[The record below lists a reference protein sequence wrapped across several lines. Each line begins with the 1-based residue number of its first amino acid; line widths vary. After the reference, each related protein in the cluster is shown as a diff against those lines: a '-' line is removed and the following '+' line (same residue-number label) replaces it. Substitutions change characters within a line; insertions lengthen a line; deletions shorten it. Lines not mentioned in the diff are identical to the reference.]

1 MAVTLPQDDWERL
14 LERIT
19 AKSLTSTAHKKRLRS
34 IPRGEGPT
42 DMFTMTVKQT
52 ARRKMPEI
60 DDRAQ
65 AIEFTNQVMI
75 DAIYAA
81 AEELGQD
88 GWTLLA
94 KAGLGHLVFA
104 RQKLYEGA
112 SIEEMSTLT
121 DQEKAAIRSKLS
133 ELAPATKPRAGM
145 TLTRTSLRAGPGTQ
159 YEVLEAL
166 PPQTRFQVLDGK
178 DTWLRVTALDKE
190 GYVHRG
196 FVVLDGEAGLTG
208 FLRLRPELAEI
219 PLEAPESEAIVLEA
233 DAVNPAAKAVAE
245 VWNRYGGLL
254 AVLAHEL
261 RIDPAAAVAVFVT
274 EAPCGRGFADDGRM
288 IIRFENHV
296 FFHEW
301 GKRDPDRFSE
311 HFMFDAQKQW
321 QGHRWRPSPDQP
333 WRDFHGDQSAEWKV
347 FQFACSLDDGAAK
360 RSISMGAPQIMGFN
374 YAALGY
380 ESVQEMFEAFSASE
394 RNQILGFF
402 DFIKGSLANSR
413 PIQALQQQDFNTFAA
428 FYNGPGQAAL
438 YGGLIE
444 SRIQLFH
451 SLRAGE
457 PLPRSIPDLP
467 PSALEET
474 PAECEAARPRS
485 FDHDPELYATWRDHV
500 REGFAQNSQMFRRA
514 LKSLMAS
521 YRASVW
527 AYRILLGVATASF
540 LAGIGLSLWRGS
552 AGFGL
557 VFGGL
562 GIAVF
567 LIYFLSRPSWGL
579 GENLELITW
588 LGVVYN
594 TYWARVVRLVNA
606 DAEQEELEHVQRD
619 AVAEIQRI
627 MDRRTKMRS

>member
-1 MAVTLPQDDWERL
+1 
-14 LERIT
+14 
-19 AKSLTSTAHKKRLRS
+19 
-34 IPRGEGPT
+34 
-42 DMFTMTVKQT
+42 
-52 ARRKMPEI
+52 MPEI
-60 DDRAQ
+60 DDRAR

-75 DAIYAA
+75 NAIYAA

-88 GWTLLA
+88 GWTLLT
-94 KAGLGHLVFA
+94 KAGLG
-104 RQKLYEGA
+104 RQKPYAGPLVA
-112 SIEEMSTLT
+112 EMPGLT
-121 DQEKAAIRSKLS
+121 DQERVTVQSKLA
-133 ELAPATKPRAGM
+133 ELAPETKPRTGM

-166 PPQTRFQVLDGK
+166 PPQTCFQVLDGK
-178 DTWLRVTALDKE
+178 DTWLHVTALDKE

-196 FVVLDGEAGLTG
+196 FVVLDGEAGPTG
-208 FLRLRPELAEI
+208 FLRVRPELAEI
-219 PLEAPESEAIVLEA
+219 PLEAPESETIMLET
-233 DAVNPAAKAVAE
+233 DTMNPAAKTVAE

-254 AVLAHEL
+254 AVLANEL
-261 RIDPAAAVAVFVT
+261 RIDPAVAVAVFVT
-274 EAPCGRGFADDGRM
+274 EAPRGRGFADDGRM

-301 GKRDPDRFSE
+301 GKRDPDRFFE
-311 HFMFDAQKQW
+311 HFTFDAQKQW

-333 WRDFHGDQSAEWKV
+333 WRDFHGDQNAEWKV
-347 FQFACSLDDGAAK
+347 FQFACSLDDEAAK

-380 ESVQEMFEAFSASE
+380 ESVQEMFEAFSAGE
-394 RNQILGFF
+394 RSQILGFF
-402 DFIKGSLANSR
+402 DFIKGASANSR
-413 PIQALQQQDFNTFAA
+413 PIQALQQQDFNAFAA

-438 YGGLIE
+438 YGSLIE
-444 SRIQLFH
+444 SRVQLFH
-451 SLRAGE
+451 NLRARE

-467 PSALEET
+467 PSVLEEAS
-474 PAECEAARPRS
+474 AEREATRPRS
-485 FDHDPELYATWRDHV
+485 FERDPELYAVWRDHV

-521 YRASVW
+521 YRAGVW
-527 AYRILLGVATASF
+527 AYRILLGVAVVSF
-540 LAGIGLSLWRGS
+540 MAGIGLSLWMGS

-594 TYWARVVRLVNA
+594 TYWARIVRIMNT
-606 DAEQEELEHVQRD
+606 DAGQKELEH
-619 AVAEIQRI
+619 AHKETVAEIQRI
-627 MDRRTKMRS
+627 MDRRAKMR

>member
-1 MAVTLPQDDWERL
+1 
-14 LERIT
+14 
-19 AKSLTSTAHKKRLRS
+19 
-34 IPRGEGPT
+34 
-42 DMFTMTVKQT
+42 
-52 ARRKMPEI
+52 MPEENG
-60 DDRAQ
+60 REAVGQ
-65 AIEFTNQVMI
+65 FTNQVMI
-75 DAIYAA
+75 DAIYGAA
-81 AEELGQD
+81 RELGLD

-104 RQKLYEGA
+104 RQKPYAGPLVA
-112 SIEEMSTLT
+112 EMLGLA
-121 DQEKAAIRSKLS
+121 DQERVAIQDKLS
-133 ELAPATKPRAGM
+133 ELISATRPRAGT
-145 TLTRTSLRAGPGTQ
+145 TLTRASLRAGPGTQ
-159 YEVLEAL
+159 YEVLETL

-178 DTWLRVTALDKE
+178 DTWLRVMALDKE

-196 FVVLDGEAGLTG
+196 FVVLDGEAGPAG
-208 FLRLRPELAEI
+208 FLRVRPELAEI
-219 PLEAPESEAIVLEA
+219 PLEPPESEIIMLEA
-233 DAVNPAAKAVAE
+233 GAMTPAAKAVAE

-261 RIDPAAAVAVFVT
+261 RIDPAVAVAVFVA
-274 EAPCGRGFADDGRM
+274 EAPCGCGFADDGRM

-301 GKRDPDRFSE
+301 GKRDPDRFFE
-311 HFMFDAQKQW
+311 HFMFNPQKQW

-333 WRDFHGDQSAEWKV
+333 WRDFHGDQSAEWDV
-347 FQFACSLDDGAAK
+347 FQFACCLDDGAAK

-394 RNQILGFF
+394 RAQILGFF
-402 DFIKGSLANSR
+402 DFIKGASADSR
-413 PIQALQQQDFNTFAA
+413 PIQALQQQDFNAFAA

-438 YGGLIE
+438 YGNLIE
-444 SRIQLFH
+444 GRVQLFH
-451 SLRAGE
+451 ALKAGE
-457 PLPRSIPDLP
+457 PLPRPIPDLP
-467 PSALEET
+467 PFVLEEET
-474 PAECEAARPRS
+474 QPERETEGIKPRLFERDS
-485 FDHDPELYATWRDHV
+485 ELYVAWRDYV

-514 LKSLMAS
+514 LKSLMVS
-521 YRASVW
+521 CRASAW

-540 LAGIGLSLWRGS
+540 LAGIGLSLWMGS

-594 TYWARVVRLVNA
+594 TYWARVIRLVNA
-606 DAEQEELEHVQRD
+606 EAGQEELEHVQRE

-627 MDRRTKMRS
+627 MDRRAKLRS